1 LSVSTASAQ
10 LASPLP
16 VVDSVSMQALDDLNW
31 IGLDRERLPVEE
43 AMAWATRPGC
53 GAVVCFTG
61 VVRDRSEGRPGVTN
75 LTYEAYEEQ
84 AGAKL
89 REVAVEARRRW
100 PEVDRIAL
108 LHRLG
113 GLAVSEASVVV
124 VVGSPHRPEA
134 FDAARFCIDTLK
146 ETVPIWKAEEWE
158 GGADW
163 SASEHPLRSL

>member
-1 LSVSTASAQ
+1 
-10 LASPLP
+10 
-16 VVDSVSMQALDDLNW
+16 MQSIDDLSW
-31 IGLDRERLPVEE
+31 IGLDHERLPVEE
-43 AMAWATRPGC
+43 AMTWATRPGC

-61 VVRDRSEGRPGVTN
+61 IVRDHSEGRPGVST

-84 AGAKL
+84 AGAKMA
-89 REVAVEARRRW
+89 EVIAEARRRW

-113 GLAVSEASVVV
+113 TLTVSEASVAV

-134 FDAARFCIDTLK
+134 FEAARFCIDTLK

-158 GGADW
+158 GGTDW
-163 SASEHPLRSL
+163 SASEHPLRSI